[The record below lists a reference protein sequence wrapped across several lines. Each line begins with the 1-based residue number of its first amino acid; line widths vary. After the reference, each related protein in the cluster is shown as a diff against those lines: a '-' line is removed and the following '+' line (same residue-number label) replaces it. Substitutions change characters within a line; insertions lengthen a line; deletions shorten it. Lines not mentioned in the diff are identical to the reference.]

1 MGKYEVLAK
10 EIVKQVGGKENIV
23 SLTHCVTR
31 LRFQLSDNQ
40 KANDEALKNMDGV
53 VTIMKAGT
61 QYQVVIGSHVG
72 DVYSDVCKVAGLSD
86 SQNTPEKTEE
96 KMSLGS
102 RLIDIMSN
110 IMMPFITI
118 MSACGII
125 KGINALMAFAGVYE
139 KTDGIYVLFNAVGD
153 SIFYF
158 LPIILGYTSA
168 KKFKCDIYLG
178 MIIGA
183 FLCYPAINNADITL
197 FGHVFNTSYTSTVL
211 PVILMVA
218 VAAPLERFFK
228 KILPGVLKA
237 LFAPVFV
244 LCIVLPLGFM
254 IVGPLANLLANGIA
268 SVMLAVYDFNPL
280 LAGIVIAGLYQIMV
294 IFGVHSVY
302 VLTTIMNV
310 MNGFVD
316 PLGPLNLGTP
326 FAQTAV
332 VIAVWMKTKNKKL
345 KNTALSAWI
354 SGLVATVTEPAIYGV
369 TLPRKKLFVG
379 SCVAA
384 SIAGFTAALL
394 GLKRYQLAGQGFL
407 YLPALMGPDNPAQ
420 DLIKGVIVIA
430 VALIAGLVIGLFLF
444 KDDEKELASEEGNE
458 EKEAQGKAA
467 LNKEKIYSPLEG
479 SVMPLSEVQD
489 ETFASEVLGR
499 GVAIRPSKGMVRA
512 PFDGTVETVME
523 SGHAVGIVSDQG
535 CEVLIHVGMNTVQ
548 LNGKYFKNQVK
559 QGQKVKKGDV
569 LLTFDLESIEKEG
582 YILETPVLVMN
593 SDDYLE
599 LVEQGN
605 ENVKPGDLLY
615 TMIV

>member
-10 EIVKQVGGKENIV
+10 EIVKQVGGKENII

-31 LRFQLSDNQ
+31 LRFQLADNQ
-40 KANDEALKNMDGV
+40 KANDEILKNMDGV
-53 VTIMKAGT
+53 VTVMKAGT

-72 DVYSDVCKVAGLSD
+72 EVYSDVCNVAGLAD
-86 SQNTPEKTEE
+86 NQNVQQKTEE
-96 KMSLGS
+96 KISLGS

-110 IMMPFITI
+110 IMMPFITM

-139 KTDGIYVLFNAVGD
+139 KTDGVYILFNSIGD

-183 FLCYPAINNADITL
+183 FLCYPAINNTDIAL
-197 FGHVFNTSYTSTVL
+197 FGHTFNTSYTSTVL

-237 LFAPVFV
+237 LFTPVLV
-244 LCIVLPLGFM
+244 LCIVLPLGFI
-254 IVGPLANLLANGIA
+254 IVGPFANLLANGIA
-268 SVMLAVYDFNPL
+268 NVMLAVYDFNPL
-280 LAGIVIAGLYQIMV
+280 LAGIVIAGFYQIMV
-294 IFGVHSVY
+294 IFGIHSVY

-332 VIAVWMKTKNKKL
+332 VIAVWMKTKNKGL

-354 SGLVATVTEPAIYGV
+354 SGMVAAVTEPAIYGI

-384 SIAGFTAALL
+384 SISGFTAALL

-420 DLIKGVIVIA
+420 DLIKGLIVIA
-430 VALIAGLVIGLFLF
+430 VALISGLLIGLFLF
-444 KDDEKELASEEGNE
+444 KDEEKDLSSTDGNE
-458 EKEAQGKAA
+458 AKEEPKPEIQGRE
-467 LNKEKIYSPLEG
+467 NIYSPMEG
-479 SVMPLSEVQD
+479 SIMPLCEVQD
-489 ETFASEVLGR
+489 AAFSSGVLGR
-499 GVAIRPSKGMVRA
+499 GVAIQPSKGVVTA
-512 PFDGTVETVME
+512 PFDGTIETIME
-523 SGHAVGIVSDQG
+523 SGHAIGIVSDQG

-548 LNGKYFKNQVK
+548 LNGKYFNSQVE
-559 QGQKVKKGDV
+559 QGQKVTKGQI
-569 LLTFDLESIEKEG
+569 LLSFDLEAIEKEG
-582 YILETPVLVMN
+582 YILETPVLVTN
-593 SDDYLE
+593 ADDYLDLLE
-599 LVEQGN
+599 LES
-605 ENVKPGDLLY
+605 ENVKQGDLLY
-615 TMIV
+615 TVIA